1 MSTSSYKWGI
11 IGAGNIAGS
20 FAEGLKTLPNALRYA
35 VASRDEAKASS
46 FAGKYGFEK
55 SFGSYEAML
64 NDPMVDVVYVAT
76 PNHLHYEHV
85 MMALKVG
92 KSVLC
97 EKPFAMNCRQ
107 AAEMMDLSRSKKL
120 FLMEALWSRFLPSV
134 IETKKLLDYGKI
146 GNPLLLQAEF
156 GIHPAYDPQSRLFN
170 PEMGGGSIP
179 DIGIYPLFLALYLF
193 GNPITV
199 DVSSV
204 PAPTGVDMTTVVVM
218 KHQGGRM
225 SILTSSFAFD
235 LESDAK
241 ITGDKGTLRLDR
253 MFHMPTKLFFR
264 PSIQEEET
272 IIPLNIV
279 GNGYN
284 YEAAEVMRC
293 MDEGL
298 TESGLWSHSDTM
310 GLLELVER
318 VVNDANPKK

>member
-20 FAEGLKTLPNALRYA
+20 FAEGLKILPNALLYA

-46 FAGKYGFEK
+46 FAGRYGFEK

-64 NDPMVDVVYVAT
+64 DDPMVDIVYVAT

-85 MMALKVG
+85 MMALKAG

-107 AAEMMDLSRSKKL
+107 AMEMMDLSRSKKL

-134 IETKKLLDYGKI
+134 IETKKLLDLGKI
-146 GNPLLLQAEF
+146 GCPLLLQAEF
-156 GIHPAYDPQSRLFN
+156 GIHPTYNPESRLFN
-170 PEMGGGSIP
+170 PAMGGGSVP

-193 GNPITV
+193 GNPKSV
-199 DVSSV
+199 DISSV
-204 PAPTGVDMTTVVVM
+204 PAPTGVDMTTTVVM
-218 KHQGGRM
+218 KHQGGQM
-225 SILTSSFAFD
+225 SVLTSSFAFD

-241 ITGDKGTLRLDR
+241 ITGDKGMLRLGR

-272 IIPLNIV
+272 IIPIDIV
-279 GNGYN
+279 GNGYS

-293 MDEGL
+293 MDEGE
-298 TESGLWSHSDTM
+298 TESPSWSHSDTLN
-310 GLLELVER
+310 LLGLVER
-318 VVNDANPKK
+318 VVKEASLKK